1 VTFKQP
7 PLPPFMGGAEVS
19 MSMSI
24 GSVGGAALAAGSA
37 AQQYSGAVAVTAQS
51 VGKER
56 DREAVDLLRSA
67 MTTSSSGTGQ
77 LVNTYA

>member
-1 VTFKQP
+1 
-7 PLPPFMGGAEVS
+7 
-19 MSMSI
+19 MSMAI
-24 GSVGGAALAAGSA
+24 VSVGGGALTAQSA
-37 AQQYSGAVAVTAQS
+37 PQQYAGAVAVTAQS

-67 MTTSSSGTGQ
+67 MSTSGPGQ

>member
-1 VTFKQP
+1 
-7 PLPPFMGGAEVS
+7 

-24 GSVGGAALAAGSA
+24 GSVGGAALSA
-37 AQQYSGAVAVTAQS
+37 QSAQQQYSGAVAVTAQS

-67 MTTSSSGTGQ
+67 MSTSGTGQ